1 MELSLGSEASVCV
14 DTSPSI
20 ALGLKDGI
28 TMMLRHPLPQQE
40 KCNQDNMGI
49 SCSFIQKNFSSPSLF
64 KFHCTFLGTV
74 VSWVRHLV
82 GMLHPFFL
90 NSCYNLF
97 PSLCQLLSSTPITL
111 LKSTSTLD
119 IFKKSTWS
127 LDSGSKVAYKQGL
140 CRII

>member
-1 MELSLGSEASVCV
+1 MCGHISFHS
-14 DTSPSI
+14 T
-20 ALGLKDGI
+20 GI
-28 TMMLRHPLPQQE
+28 KGWNHNDAETPTTPAREMQSRLWEFHAV
-40 KCNQDNMGI
+40 
-49 SCSFIQKNFSSPSLF
+49 SFSQKNFSSPSLF
-64 KFHCTFLGTV
+64 KFHSTFLGTV

-90 NSCYNLF
+90 NSCYDLF